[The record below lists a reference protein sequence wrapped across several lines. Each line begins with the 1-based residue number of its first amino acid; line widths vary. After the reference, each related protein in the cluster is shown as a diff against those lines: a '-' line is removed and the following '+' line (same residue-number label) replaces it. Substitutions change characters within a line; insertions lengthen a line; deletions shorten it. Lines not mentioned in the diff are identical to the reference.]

1 AWGVCKLHTPS
12 LPDFPSIVIYL
23 ALKVIAAMM
32 TTFSYLMMTGYDAI
46 ALHHIRPPL
55 PYRQVAFVVFTS
67 AAISSSVGF
76 AFLVSS
82 AIRYRLY
89 SAWG

>member
-1 AWGVCKLHTPS
+1 
-12 LPDFPSIVIYL
+12 
-23 ALKVIAAMM
+23 MM
-32 TTFSYLMMTGYDAI
+32 TTFSYSMMTGYDAI
-46 ALHHIRPPL
+46 TLHHIRPPL
-55 PYRQVAFVVFTS
+55 PYCQVAFVVFTS
-67 AAISSSVGF
+67 ADISSSVGF

>member
-1 AWGVCKLHTPS
+1 
-12 LPDFPSIVIYL
+12 
-23 ALKVIAAMM
+23 
-32 TTFSYLMMTGYDAI
+32 MMTGYDAI